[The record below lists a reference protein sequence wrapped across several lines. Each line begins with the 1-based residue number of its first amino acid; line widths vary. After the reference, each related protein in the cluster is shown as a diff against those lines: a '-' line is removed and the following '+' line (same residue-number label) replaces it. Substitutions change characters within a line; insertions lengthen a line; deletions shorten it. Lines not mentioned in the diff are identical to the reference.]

1 MLEIGADSSFCTC
14 SVDKG
19 AWRCLRRGATYEP
32 GVKPHF
38 FYIHELLPLSLSGL
52 RVSFLSVPLSLNLQT
67 NQPHPLITSPPNH
80 RVFHLSHHFVRPPD
94 PAILT
99 LHTFLPSSMTTIFI
113 GKLIQEELRVQ
124 QKSVVWLAREL
135 GCNRTNIYKIFNR
148 RSIDAEL
155 LLRISRVLGRNFFK
169 PYIEHLD

>member
-1 MLEIGADSSFCTC
+1 MNRESS
-14 SVDKG
+14 
-19 AWRCLRRGATYEP
+19 P
-32 GVKPHF
+32 I
-38 FYIHELLPLSLSGL
+38 FYIHELLPLSLFCL
-52 RVSFLSVPLSLNLQT
+52 RVSLLVGAAVTKPTDQSIS
-67 NQPHPLITSPPNH
+67 SPDYLH
-80 RVFHLSHHFVRPPD
+80 RVFNPSHNHVRSHD

-99 LHTFLPSSMTTIFI
+99 LHTFPPSSMTTIFI

-155 LLRISRVLGRNFFK
+155 LLRISRVLGRNFFE